1 MLAIPRNVC
10 ALRNHPWQHG
20 SGKLVKSRM
29 HCKFRWNFCFH
40 RSLYNDLSQSD
51 TWRGTSGRKENTN
64 PAEPDSTVLRWKSF
78 QISNLKDFILDCWK
92 LFSTSKIP
100 PKSRSSNFCIFSI
113 FSVSTATLRLLTFFP
128 PQVFT
133 FATIFSR
140 RWEPLFI
147 QGACYPALG
156 TCKAS
161 KLAVA
166 WKMKTWLSRDPFF
179 EPPPLSNL
187 TSFRHG
193 ILPFQLKSQKK
204 KTYEIWYPDWCW

>member
-100 PKSRSSNFCIFSI
+100 PQIPKFQLLHFLDFLSQHRNAAFADLFSTSSLHFRNDF
-113 FSVSTATLRLLTFFP
+113 LK
-128 PQVFT
+128 
-133 FATIFSR
+133 
-140 RWEPLFI
+140 
-147 QGACYPALG
+147 ALG
-156 TCKAS
+156 TTIYPRRLLPCFGNLQS
-161 KLAVA
+161 FQVGCC
-166 WKMKTWLSRDPFF
+166 MKNENVTLSWSVFW
-179 EPPPLSNL
+179 
-187 TSFRHG
+187 TSTF
-193 ILPFQLKSQKK
+193 IEL
-204 KTYEIWYPDWCW
+204 D

>member
-10 ALRNHPWQHG
+10 ALRNHQWQHG

-64 PAEPDSTVLRWKSF
+64 PAEPDSTVLRWTSF

-92 LFSTSKIP
+92 LSEIP
-100 PKSRSSNFCIFSI
+100 KFQ
-113 FSVSTATLRLLTFFP
+113 LLHFLDFLSQHRNAAVAAVFFHLNLH
-128 PQVFT
+128 FRND
-133 FATIFSR
+133 F
-140 RWEPLFI
+140 LK
-147 QGACYPALG
+147 ALG
-156 TCKAS
+156 TTFLSKAPLTLLWEPA
-161 KLAVA
+161 KLPSWLLHEKCNNV
-166 WKMKTWLSRDPFF
+166 TWLSRDPFF

-187 TSFRHG
+187 
-193 ILPFQLKSQKK
+193 
-204 KTYEIWYPDWCW
+204 

>member
-64 PAEPDSTVLRWKSF
+64 PAEPDSTVLRWTSF
-78 QISNLKDFILDCWK
+78 QISNLKDFNLDCFWQ

-100 PKSRSSNFCIFSI
+100 PQIPKFQLLHFLDFLSQHRNAAVAAVFLHLKSSLSQRFSQGVGNH
-113 FSVSTATLRLLTFFP
+113 F
-128 PQVFT
+128 
-133 FATIFSR
+133 
-140 RWEPLFI
+140 FI
-147 QGACYPALG
+147 QGATYPALG

-166 WKMKTWLSRDPFF
+166 SVAWKM
-179 EPPPLSNL
+179 
-187 TSFRHG
+187 
-193 ILPFQLKSQKK
+193 
-204 KTYEIWYPDWCW
+204 